1 MTARTLALTF
11 LSALAVAGCNA
22 QSEVKHESTAR
33 PVLVAEIHYA
43 PRETDRTLPGVVKAR
58 IESDLGFRVGGKIAR
73 RLVDAG
79 AIVNKGQAL
88 AILDDSDLRL
98 QSEQAEADLSAAKSA
113 LDQQAAEFKRVE
125 TLRRQGWSAV
135 SDFDKA
141 KAAADQARAS
151 FTRAERAA
159 SLARS
164 ALSYATLDADADG
177 VVTGIMA
184 EPGQVVASGA
194 PVVRLAHSGEKEA
207 DVAVPEALVDR
218 VKSAAAKAEFWA
230 LPGVSVTA
238 TLRELSP
245 NADPTTRT
253 YDARYSLPNPP
264 AKVALGMS
272 ATVALAGDGEKI
284 ARAPLGAILDQ
295 GEGPTVWTVDEASGA
310 IAAAKVKIIG
320 YDSDSAFISEG
331 VPDGALIVALG
342 AQKLDSAQK
351 VRVVRHIAGL

>member
-151 FTRAERAA
+151 FTRA
-159 SLARS
+159 
-164 ALSYATLDADADG
+164 
-177 VVTGIMA
+177 
-184 EPGQVVASGA
+184 
-194 PVVRLAHSGEKEA
+194 
-207 DVAVPEALVDR
+207 
-218 VKSAAAKAEFWA
+218 
-230 LPGVSVTA
+230 
-238 TLRELSP
+238 
-245 NADPTTRT
+245 
-253 YDARYSLPNPP
+253 
-264 AKVALGMS
+264 
-272 ATVALAGDGEKI
+272 
-284 ARAPLGAILDQ
+284 
-295 GEGPTVWTVDEASGA
+295 
-310 IAAAKVKIIG
+310 
-320 YDSDSAFISEG
+320 
-331 VPDGALIVALG
+331 
-342 AQKLDSAQK
+342 
-351 VRVVRHIAGL
+351 